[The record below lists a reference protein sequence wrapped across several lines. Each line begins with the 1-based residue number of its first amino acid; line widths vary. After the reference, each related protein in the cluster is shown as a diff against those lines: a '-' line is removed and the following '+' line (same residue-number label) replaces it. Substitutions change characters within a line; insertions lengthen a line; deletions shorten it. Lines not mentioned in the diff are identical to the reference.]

1 VNTWHRAGRWVTAA
15 LLLAVAPV
23 PVVVG
28 RLLLTDRGATPAT
41 AAAVTVGVATTILCL
56 LGSATVAV
64 RLARPTDGSHAQYP
78 RQAARHT
85 AGDRRSARTRERRP
99 GTRRWGRADARRSRR
114 RVNQR
119 RSVGVDSD
127 L

>member
-1 VNTWHRAGRWVTAA
+1 MNTWHRAGRWVTAA

-28 RLLLTDRGATPAT
+28 RLLLADRGATPAT

-56 LGSATVAV
+56 LGSATVAA
-64 RLARPTDGSHAQYP
+64 RLARPADGSEVEYR

-85 AGDRRSARTRERRP
+85 VGDRRSPRKR
-99 GTRRWGRADARRSRR
+99 ARRSRR

-119 RSVGVDSD
+119 ASVGVDTD